1 MDITIILIGILTFF
15 VSILFIKGVYVSLD
29 SAGKQESRRRL
40 DTISGKAITEE
51 ISIIRSRALS
61 YVPWLNKFLSG
72 AQRFKNID
80 EIIKKAGISRP
91 LGFFVLLSF
100 FLGSLGFFGGWVIG
114 KKLILGILGAGLLG
128 ISPFWYIFYKKNKR
142 MQLFQKQLPDVLDLL
157 SQSLRA
163 GHSFPSGIKMV
174 GDEFPEP
181 IGGEFKAVSAEI
193 YYGLSLSDALKN
205 LTKRVDSEDLDFFIT
220 AAIIQRETGGNLAE
234 MMNNIA
240 HVIRERFKLFAK
252 VKSLAAEG
260 ILSAWIVSLAP
271 FVAGVGLYLINPE
284 SILMLF
290 NDPVGKKMVI
300 GAFIWLCVGILII
313 QKIVRIKV

>member
-1 MDITIILIGILTFF
+1 MDITIIITGILTFF

-29 SAGKQESRRRL
+29 SVGKQEFGRRL
-40 DTISGKAITEE
+40 DTISGKAVTEDK
-51 ISIIRSRALS
+51 SIIRIRALS
-61 YVPWLNKFLSG
+61 YVPWLNKFLSSV
-72 AQRFKNID
+72 QRFQNID
-80 EIIKKAGISRP
+80 EIIKKAGLSRP

-100 FLGSLGFFGGWVIG
+100 FLGSLGFLGVWFMA
-114 KKLILGILGAGLLG
+114 KNLILGFLGAGFLG
-128 ISPFWYIFYKKNKR
+128 ISPLLYILYKKNKR
-142 MQLFQKQLPDVLDLL
+142 MQLFQKQLPDALDLL

-174 GDEFPEP
+174 GDEFPDP

-193 YYGLSLSDALKN
+193 YYGLSLPDAMKN
-205 LTKRVDSEDLDFFIT
+205 LTKRVDSEDLEFFVT

-240 HVIRERFKLFAK
+240 HIIRERFKLFAK
-252 VKSLAAEG
+252 VKALAAEG

-271 FVAGVGLYLINPE
+271 FVAGVGLYLINPKN
-284 SILMLF
+284 ILVLF

-300 GAFIWLCVGILII
+300 GAFIWLCLGVLVIR
-313 QKIVRIKV
+313 KIVRIKI

>member
-1 MDITIILIGILTFF
+1 M
-15 VSILFIKGVYVSLD
+15 
-29 SAGKQESRRRL
+29 

-51 ISIIRSRALS
+51 MSIIRSRALS
-61 YVPWLNKFLSG
+61 YVPWLNKFLSS

-91 LGFFVLLSF
+91 LGFFVLLSL
-100 FLGSLGFFGGWVIG
+100 FLGSLGLFCGWVIG
-114 KKLILGILGAGLLG
+114 KKLILGFLGAGLLG

-142 MQLFQKQLPDVLDLL
+142 MQLFQKQLPDVLGLL

-234 MMNNIA
+234 MMDNIA

-313 QKIVRIKV
+313 RKIVRIKV